1 MIEKILNKNNLLKKI
16 MKIQKIVLIFIFINK
31 YIYSIITIPFK
42 RIYKEKITENNIMK
56 VLLYNDLQITIEI
69 GNPSQSFPVLIKLQQ
84 SPTFIMSTNYTG
96 NIKKFNPNSSSTFI
110 STKKQIEKYQQLHCL
125 DGYYVKDSII
135 IGNEKLKIDN
145 FEFILANKIST
156 ESSILS
162 GEIGLILYAQGI
174 IQNTKFLYQ
183 LKSKKIIEKEVFSLE
198 YTKENEGNLI
208 IGDYLHNYNNKK
220 FKEENLLFASVG
232 LPKEITQWSFVIDKV
247 YSDGILIENYTNV
260 KLNYEFGFID
270 GSKDYYEKVYKKFFG
285 DYLNKN
291 ICREVQLND
300 SLSRYFIECD
310 DMIEYK
316 NFPELIFRNDFLKYN
331 FTFTYKDLFMKYE
344 NKYYFLI
351 LFKWYID
358 KWNFGYPFFK
368 KYQIFFDSDK
378 KIFGL
383 YPNKSNSNNWN
394 FSPWILVFVFALLF
408 IITLI
413 ILLIFIKYFKQK
425 RKIRANELED
435 NFEYLPQYD

>member
-1 MIEKILNKNNLLKKI
+1 
-16 MKIQKIVLIFIFINK
+16 MKIQKIWLILIFINK

-84 SPTFIMSTNYTG
+84 SPTFIMSSNYTG
-96 NIKKFNPNSSSTFI
+96 NIKKFNPNSSSTFFPTGK
-110 STKKQIEKYQQLHCL
+110 SIEKYQQLHCL

-135 IGNEKLKIDN
+135 IGNEKIKIDN
-145 FEFILANKIST
+145 FEFILANEIST
-156 ESSILS
+156 GSSIIS

-183 LKSKKIIEKEVFSLE
+183 LKFKKIIEKEVFSLE

-208 IGDYLHNYNNKK
+208 IGDYLHNFDNKK
-220 FKEENLLFASVG
+220 FKEEDLLYANVG

-247 YSDGILIENYTNV
+247 YSNGILIENNTKV

-270 GSKDYYEKVYKKFFG
+270 GSKDYYEKVYKNFFK

-291 ICREVQLND
+291 ICREVHLND
-300 SLSRYFIECD
+300 SLSRYYIECD

-331 FTFTYKDLFMKYE
+331 FTFTYEDLFMKYK

-368 KYQIFFDSDK
+368 KYQIFFDADR

-383 YPNKSNSNNWN
+383 YPNKTITNNNNKFN
-394 FSPWILVFVFALLF
+394 FSPWILVFIFALLF
-408 IITLI
+408 ITTFI
-413 ILLIFIKYFKQK
+413 ILLIFIKYFKK
-425 RKIRANELED
+425 TRKIRANELED

>member
-1 MIEKILNKNNLLKKI
+1 
-16 MKIQKIVLIFIFINK
+16 
-31 YIYSIITIPFK
+31 
-42 RIYKEKITENNIMK
+42 
-56 VLLYNDLQITIEI
+56 
-69 GNPSQSFPVLIKLQQ
+69 
-84 SPTFIMSTNYTG
+84 
-96 NIKKFNPNSSSTFI
+96 
-110 STKKQIEKYQQLHCL
+110 
-125 DGYYVKDSII
+125 
-135 IGNEKLKIDN
+135 
-145 FEFILANKIST
+145 
-156 ESSILS
+156 
-162 GEIGLILYAQGI
+162 
-174 IQNTKFLYQ
+174 
-183 LKSKKIIEKEVFSLE
+183 
-198 YTKENEGNLI
+198 
-208 IGDYLHNYNNKK
+208 
-220 FKEENLLFASVG
+220 
-232 LPKEITQWSFVIDKV
+232 
-247 YSDGILIENYTNV
+247 
-260 KLNYEFGFID
+260 
-270 GSKDYYEKVYKKFFG
+270 
-285 DYLNKN
+285 
-291 ICREVQLND
+291 
-300 SLSRYFIECD
+300 
-310 DMIEYK
+310 MIEYK